1 MNSHAWSGQFKLIA
15 WPFSDR
21 LKQQGLASAVLL
33 DNLNLFTIAI
43 NWAEFVFGHF
53 ALKAYASSLLVY

>member
-21 LKQQGLASAVLL
+21 LKQQALASAVLL
-33 DNLNLFTIAI
+33 DNLNLLQLPLIGPNLFLGI
-43 NWAEFVFGHF
+43 
-53 ALKAYASSLLVY
+53 SP